1 MIFLIIFFV
10 ISFKVNIDKVWK
22 FADPEEI
29 VSLKDQN
36 ESLKSVIKEMRT
48 QMEIL
53 GQELPSPEKN
63 QDPSSTAGGKKKYSL
78 ILNASIIFDIF
89 LMIGQ
94 YSNVILIVFIILEY
108 VQSLENEARALRKRN
123 RELEHDLDTYRKY
136 GRAPPVAPSSR
147 EQEEEAMA
155 EVKDNS
161 AVRTHIQSLNDQI
174 GKSKNDQSLHVY
186 CRDFCLERLV

>member
-1 MIFLIIFFV
+1 M
-10 ISFKVNIDKVWK
+10 NIDKVWK

-63 QDPSSTAGGKKKYSL
+63 QEPSSTAGGKKKYSL
-78 ILNASIIFDIF
+78 ILNASIIYDMF

-94 YSNVILIVFIILEY
+94 FV
-108 VQSLENEARALRKRN
+108 
-123 RELEHDLDTYRKY
+123 TKY
-136 GRAPPVAPSSR
+136 TLMLP
-147 EQEEEAMA
+147 
-155 EVKDNS
+155 
-161 AVRTHIQSLNDQI
+161 
-174 GKSKNDQSLHVY
+174 
-186 CRDFCLERLV
+186 

>member
-1 MIFLIIFFV
+1 MIFLINSFV

-78 ILNASIIFDIF
+78 ILNASIICDIF

-147 EQEEEAMA
+147 EQQEEAMA

-174 GKSKNDQSLHVY
+174 GKSKYDQSMHVY
-186 CRDFCLERLV
+186 CRDLCLEHLV